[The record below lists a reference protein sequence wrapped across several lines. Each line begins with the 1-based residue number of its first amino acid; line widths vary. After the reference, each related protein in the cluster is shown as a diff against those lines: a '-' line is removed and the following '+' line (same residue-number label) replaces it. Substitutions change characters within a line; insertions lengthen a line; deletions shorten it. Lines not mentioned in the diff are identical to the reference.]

1 MNLAKG
7 GGLDF
12 EQPVLALEQKIAEL
26 RAMAAENGLDL
37 ENEISRFEK
46 KREQLLAKTQQK
58 ITAWNRVEI
67 ARRAGRP
74 YAMDHIAASFTD
86 FVELHGDRAYGDDP
100 AIVAGFARLEGRPVC
115 VVAHQKGRDTRENIH
130 RNFGMPHPEG
140 YRKALRVMKLAE
152 RFGRPVICLVD
163 TPGAFPGIGA
173 EERGQAQA
181 IAENILEMALL
192 KVPVVVAVLGEGASG
207 GALGIGVGDRLLM
220 FENSWYCVISPEG
233 CAAILWGDRQM
244 AKDVADHMKLTGKD
258 LLGLGLIDRVI
269 EEPPG
274 GAHWNPGAACA
285 SLRRALVEELD
296 SLVGVDPSELVE
308 RRCDKYAQ
316 SGVFLESSLK
326 ESR

>member
-1 MNLAKG
+1 MNTAKG

-12 EQPVLALEQKIAEL
+12 EQPVLALEQKIAEM
-26 RAMAAENGLDL
+26 RTMAAENGLDL
-37 ENEISRFEK
+37 ESEIARLEK

-67 ARRAGRP
+67 ARRSGRP
-74 YAMDHIAASFTD
+74 YAMDHINASFTD

-100 AIVAGFARLEGRPVC
+100 AIIAGFARLDGRPVC

-152 RFGRPVICLVD
+152 RFGRPIICLVD

-258 LLGLGLIDRVI
+258 LKELGLIDRVI

-285 SLRRALVEELD
+285 ALRRVLIEELD
-296 SLVGVDPSELVE
+296 SLSGIDPVELVDS
-308 RRCDKYAQ
+308 RCEKYAQ

>member
-1 MNLAKG
+1 MNTAKG

-12 EQPVLALEQKIAEL
+12 EQPVLALEQKIAEM
-26 RAMAAENGLDL
+26 RTMALENGLDL
-37 ENEISRFEK
+37 ESEIGRLEK
-46 KREQLLAKTQQK
+46 KREQLLSKTQQK

-67 ARRAGRP
+67 ARRSGRP
-74 YAMDHIAASFTD
+74 YAMDHINASFTD
-86 FVELHGDRAYGDDP
+86 FVELHGDRAFGDDP
-100 AIVAGFARLEGRPVC
+100 AIIAGFARLDGRPVC
-115 VVAHQKGRDTRENIH
+115 IVAHQKGRDTRENIH

-192 KVPVVVAVLGEGASG
+192 KVPVIVAVLGEGASG

-258 LLGLGLIDRVI
+258 LKELGLIDRVI

-274 GAHWNPGAACA
+274 GAHWNPAAACA
-285 SLRRALVEELD
+285 SLRRALIEELD
-296 SLVGVDPSELVE
+296 ALSGIDPVELVD
-308 RRCDKYAQ
+308 RRCEKYAQ
-316 SGVFLESSLK
+316 SGVFLESSTK

>member
-1 MNLAKG
+1 MNMAKG

-12 EQPVLALEQKIAEL
+12 EQPVLALEQKIAEM
-26 RAMAAENGLDL
+26 RTMASENGIDL
-37 ENEISRFEK
+37 ESEIGRLEK
-46 KREQLLAKTQQK
+46 KREQMLAKTQQK

-67 ARRAGRP
+67 ARRSGRP
-74 YAMDHIAASFTD
+74 YAMDHINASFTD

-100 AIVAGFARLEGRPVC
+100 AIIAGFARLDGRPVC
-115 VVAHQKGRDTRENIH
+115 IVAHQKGRDTRENIH

-192 KVPVVVAVLGEGASG
+192 KVPVIVAVLGEGASG

-258 LLGLGLIDRVI
+258 LKELGLIDRVI

-274 GAHWNPGAACA
+274 GAHWNPAAACA
-285 SLRRALVEELD
+285 SLRRALIEELEAL
-296 SLVGVDPSELVE
+296 SEIDPVELVDS
-308 RRCDKYAQ
+308 RCEKYAQ
-316 SGVFLESSLK
+316 SGVFLESSTK

>member
-26 RAMAAENGLDL
+26 RAMATENGLDL
-37 ENEISRFEK
+37 ESEISRFEK

-67 ARRAGRP
+67 ARRSGRP

-152 RFGRPVICLVD
+152 RFGRPVVCLVD

-258 LLGLGLIDRVI
+258 LLALGLIDRVI

-296 SLVGVDPSELVE
+296 SLAGSDPAELVE